1 MVCFRPANERP
12 HLERLVKK
20 YVPRCVRWLEEGV
33 DDVGDRA
40 PPIQAVHQ
48 NGLNV
53 VRQLCALLDATL
65 REEDEH
71 VQHDAKASLRLRLCQ
86 HLTVVLS
93 QVMEAVFL
101 WCVVWSFGAVLV
113 EKPQAAER
121 SAFDAFLKRIAD
133 YGVVDGDH
141 VAVTQLPSRSLFD
154 YNIDIPSLQWT
165 TWEQYVT
172 PYTHPPSGNFAEIF
186 VPTVDTVR

>member
-1 MVCFRPANERP
+1 M
-12 HLERLVKK
+12 KK
-20 YVPRCVRWLEEGV
+20 YVARCVRWLEEGV
-33 DDVGDRA
+33 DDVSDRA
-40 PPIQAVHQ
+40 PPVQAVRQ
-48 NGLNV
+48 TGLNV

-65 REEDEH
+65 REEDDNAL
-71 VQHDAKASLRLRLCQ
+71 HDAKAPPPSRSRH
-86 HLTVVLS
+86 HLTVVFS

-113 EKPQAAER
+113 EKPQATER

-133 YGVVDGDH
+133 YGLVDGDN

-154 YNIDIPSLQWT
+154 YNIDIQSLQWT
-165 TWEQYVT
+165 AWEQYVT
-172 PYTHPPSGNFAEIF
+172 PYAHPPSGSFAEIF